1 MSEYRYLYKYGP
13 SPSSPVQQERV
24 KEKRP
29 CRCGSKN
36 RALEVRQTRYV
47 ETNHMDDHRC
57 RCRCGSKNR
66 AMEVRQTRY
75 METNHRDDHPCD
87 EQDVT

>member
-1 MSEYRYLYKYGP
+1 MSEYRYLYKYG
-13 SPSSPVQQERV
+13 SSPCSSVQQGRV
-24 KEKRP
+24 KKERP

-36 RALEVRQTRYV
+36 RALEVRQTRYA
-47 ETNHMDDHRC
+47 ETNHMDDH

-75 METNHRDDHPCD
+75 VETNNGDDHPCD